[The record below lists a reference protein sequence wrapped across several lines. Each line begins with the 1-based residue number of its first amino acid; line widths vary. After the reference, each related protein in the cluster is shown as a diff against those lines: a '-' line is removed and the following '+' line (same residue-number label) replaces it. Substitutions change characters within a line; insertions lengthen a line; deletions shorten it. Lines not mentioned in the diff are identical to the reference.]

1 MPEEFYEQLSR
12 QKRHAAFSVVVFVLA
27 LCLLP
32 LTLIAFRR
40 YPLLAAMLLLACAA
54 LIAAWY
60 LRSRR
65 SPEVPDVYV
74 VPILA
79 VDPAVSLAACG
90 AEQVSEDAQVLFAT
104 DGRLHAR
111 VLALE
116 CDDFDAQRMKAIRHR
131 ANQKLNQ
138 QYHLGQL
145 ISISDS
151 YTQFRLNL
159 VLAARDSGELRA
171 WVSAQPEHLLQR
183 AEPIVQAAIVREQ
196 GVLLFP
202 ALHQWVT
209 PAEAHVYE
217 TAAKLLTNCFLSNER
232 I

>member
-1 MPEEFYEQLSR
+1 MPEEFYEQFSR

-40 YPLLAAMLLLACAA
+40 YPLLAAMLLVACAA

-65 SPEVPDVYV
+65 LPEVPDVYV

-79 VDPAVSLAACG
+79 GDPAACLV
-90 AEQVSEDAQVLFAT
+90 ACDASRSAKMRRCCSRRT
-104 DGRLHAR
+104 GGCAR

-138 QYHLGQL
+138 QYHLGQQ

-159 VLAARDSGELRA
+159 VFAARDSCELRT
-171 WVSAQPEHLLQR
+171 WVSAQPVHLLQR

-202 ALHQWVT
+202 VLHQWVT

-217 TAAKLLTNCFLSNER
+217 TAAKLLTKLFLKQ
-232 I
+232 

>member
-1 MPEEFYEQLSR
+1 M
-12 QKRHAAFSVVVFVLA
+12 
-27 LCLLP
+27 
-32 LTLIAFRR
+32 
-40 YPLLAAMLLLACAA
+40 
-54 LIAAWY
+54 
-60 LRSRR
+60 
-65 SPEVPDVYV
+65 
-74 VPILA
+74 
-79 VDPAVSLAACG
+79 
-90 AEQVSEDAQVLFAT
+90 LFAT

-138 QYHLGQL
+138 QYRLSQQ

-159 VLAARDSGELRA
+159 VLDARDNGGLRS
-171 WVSAQPEHLLQR
+171 WVSTQ
-183 AEPIVQAAIVREQ
+183 REQ
-196 GVLLFP
+196 SVLLFP

-217 TAAKLLTNCFLSNER
+217 TAAKLLTELFLEN
-232 I
+232 